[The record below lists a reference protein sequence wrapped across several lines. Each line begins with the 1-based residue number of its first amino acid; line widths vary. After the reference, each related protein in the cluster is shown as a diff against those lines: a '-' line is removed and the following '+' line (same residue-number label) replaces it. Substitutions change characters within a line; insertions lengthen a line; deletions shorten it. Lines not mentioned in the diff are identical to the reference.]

1 MGTFEIC
8 DFFFLS
14 WEKKK
19 LKSEELVKNN
29 SLSV

>member
-1 MGTFEIC
+1 MGTLRFVI
-8 DFFFLS
+8 FFFLS